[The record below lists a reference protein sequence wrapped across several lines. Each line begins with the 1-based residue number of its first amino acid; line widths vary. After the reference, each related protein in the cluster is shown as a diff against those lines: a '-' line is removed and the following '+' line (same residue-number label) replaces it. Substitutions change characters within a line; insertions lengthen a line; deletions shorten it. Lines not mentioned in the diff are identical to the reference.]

1 MQYLVLL
8 STEEDGT
15 WTAEV
20 PDLPGCFSK
29 GNTLSE
35 AKINIKEAVEAHI
48 LILKEEGMNVP
59 LPSHQVDVIE
69 ITELAA

>member
-20 PDLPGCFSK
+20 PDLPGCLSK
-29 GNTLSE
+29 GDTLTE
-35 AKINIKEAVEAHI
+35 AKINIKEAIEAHI
-48 LILKEEGMNVP
+48 QILKEEGMNVP
-59 LPSHQVDVIE
+59 LPSHRVEVIE